1 MKVLWIVNMLVG
13 ALAKSKKIKLSSGQ
27 WLNAELENSYQKS
40 GLDLVVCTSGRE
52 YEELIDEN
60 IRYIVVPHGAV
71 VSYKCNKENIDSWKS
86 LLEKEKPDVILIWGT
101 EYLIGQCV
109 LMANNHKI
117 KSCIYI
123 QGVMSSIAENYRG
136 GLSDSTI
143 SNFSTIIERLRHSTI
158 FDKER
163 EMSLKASQEIRSI
176 ELADGVIVENQWA
189 AEKYLLL
196 NPNLRHFWNR
206 LPINPIFTKFS
217 WSEKDYKERSII
229 TTAAGYPL
237 KGLHFLLEA
246 LAYVKKIYP
255 NVNLIIPGPD
265 IVHAKGI
272 MSKVKQSGYGKY
284 LLNMIARYE
293 LDSNVSFV
301 GILSPYKYAEMMS
314 KSEIF
319 VSASAVENHCSAL
332 REAMTIGVPCISSRV
347 GGVPFYAKHNENA
360 LLYTYDRPKE
370 LAEYIIQLFSS
381 LKLKQYISQ
390 NAQNTIRG
398 MYSVDNLDS
407 LFEIYQKINS

>member
-1 MKVLWIVNMLVG
+1 MKVLWVVNMLIG
-13 ALAKSKKIKLSSGQ
+13 ALSKRKNINLSSGQ
-27 WLNAELENSYQKS
+27 WLNAELEKSYGNKEY
-40 GLDLVVCTSGRE
+40 DIIVCTSSSE

-60 IRYIVVPHGAV
+60 IKYVVVPHGDVA
-71 VSYKCNKENIDSWKS
+71 SYRCNNDNVEYWKS
-86 LLEKEKPDVILIWGT
+86 LLDKEKPDVILIWGT

-109 LMANNHKI
+109 LIANNHKF

-143 SNFSTIIERLRHSTI
+143 SSFSTVVERLRHTTI
-158 FDKER
+158 FDKEK
-163 EMSLKASQEIRSI
+163 EMNFKVSQEKLSI
-176 ELADGVIVENQWA
+176 TLTDGIIVENQWA
-189 AEKYLLL
+189 ADRYLSL
-196 NPNLRHFWNR
+196 NPNLKLFWNR
-206 LPINPIFTKFS
+206 LSINTIFQKYS
-217 WSEKDYKERSII
+217 WSKDKYKEHTII

-237 KGLHFLLEA
+237 KGLHFLFEA
-246 LAYVKKIYP
+246 LYYVKKVYP
-255 NVNLIIPGPD
+255 DVKLIIPGPD

-272 MSKVKQSGYGKY
+272 ISKFKQSGYGKY
-284 LLNMIARYE
+284 LLKLIARNG

-301 GILSPYKYAEMMS
+301 GILPPYRYAELMS
-314 KSEIF
+314 RSEIF

-360 LLYTYDRPKE
+360 LLYAYDKPKE

-381 LKLKQYISQ
+381 SKLKQYISQ
-390 NAQNTIRG
+390 NAHNTIRD
-398 MYSVDNLDS
+398 MYLIDHLDS
-407 LFEIYQKINS
+407 LTEIYNKIN